1 MYNTF
6 TFQGFSHVTAP
17 KETTFKSFEVVP
29 RCMRLLKRAFQKKLD
44 AIESQ
49 LPVEIVWGG
58 ESTKVVIKHRPVC
71 SDRQYQEGVDRFMA
85 LYQLLYVRMY
95 HVVVELDTVDDV
107 RIQKAVNQV
116 MEVYPVLI
124 ERTGDKWS
132 IYGEGSFTARTVAT
146 LKEKLGVTVEN
157 MRRFGSQWADLANT
171 RPDADV
177 KQPPGLAQSSE
188 GKSFAK
194 QFKQASLSCVQLGT
208 KVLRKMLRTGLLL
221 ANRLFVHNSKPPFA
235 PFNVEQNV
243 LAGSNIVWGG
253 GGLVDGFGSLFTDI

>member
-29 RCMRLLKRAFQKKLD
+29 RCMRLLKRAFQKMLD

-49 LPVEIVWGG
+49 LPVEIAWDG
-58 ESTKVVIKHRPVC
+58 ESTQVVIKPRQGC
-71 SDRQYQEGVDRFMA
+71 SDRQYQEGVDRFIA
-85 LYQLLYVRMY
+85 LYQLLYASMCDE
-95 HVVVELDTVDDV
+95 VVELDTVDDV
-107 RIQKAVNQV
+107 RIQKAANQV

-132 IYGEGSFTARTVAT
+132 VYGEGSFTAKAVKAF
-146 LKEKLGVTVEN
+146 KEKVGLMVGS
-157 MRRFGSQWADLANT
+157 MRRLGRQRAYPANT
-171 RPDADV
+171 RPDTDV

-235 PFNVEQNV
+235 PFNVERNV
-243 LAGSNIVWGG
+243 PAGSNIVWGR
-253 GGLVDGFGSLFTDI
+253 GGLADGFGSLFTDI